1 MNKLLEKFKTTF
13 LSKEFILF
21 VIVGVINTFNGT
33 IFAYIYSIFLNENI
47 AFILGYITALIISY
61 ILNSIVTFKQKFSLK
76 QFIKFV
82 LSYIPNF
89 IIQNVVVL
97 IVFNIMGIHKLVAYT
112 LAAIIG
118 VPITF
123 IAMKFFAFSNK
134 LDCK

>member
-33 IFAYIYSIFLNENI
+33 VFAYIYSIFLNENI

-123 IAMKFFAFSNK
+123 IVMKFFAFSNK